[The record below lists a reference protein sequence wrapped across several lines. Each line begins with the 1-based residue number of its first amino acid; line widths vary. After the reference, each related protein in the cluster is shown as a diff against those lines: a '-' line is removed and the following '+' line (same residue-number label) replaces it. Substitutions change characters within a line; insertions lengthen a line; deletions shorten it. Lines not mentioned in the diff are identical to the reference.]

1 MRDIKRMKL
10 GVIILS
16 VFVASATAICAAQQ
30 PMGGQGA
37 GPMMHGR
44 RNMVEMRL
52 QRMSRIL
59 NLTDQQKAQIRPI
72 LENEGKQMR
81 AIFQNSSLSRE
92 DRRSAFTKLRQK
104 TMRQVRPILNKDQL
118 PKLKEAMAPPRR
130 FRHGRPMTGPPPN
143 GQPPSQD

>member
-1 MRDIKRMKL
+1 MRGIKRMKL
-10 GVIILS
+10 GVVVLS
-16 VFVASATAICAAQQ
+16 VFVASAMAVSAAQQ

-59 NLTDQQKAQIRPI
+59 NLTDQQKATIRPI
-72 LENEGKQMR
+72 LEKEGTQMR
-81 AIFQNSSLSRE
+81 AIFRNSSLSRE
-92 DRRSAFTKLRQK
+92 DRRSAFKKLRQK
-104 TMRQVRPILNKDQL
+104 TMREVRPLLTKEQR
-118 PKLKEAMAPPRR
+118 PKLEEAMAPPRR

-143 GQPPSQD
+143 GQPPSQQ